1 MKMARDILIDIPM
14 KTPRISMIAAA
25 GLALAL
31 GGCATTPTAPNVMV
45 LPGSQKS
52 PDQFQADANFCQQQA
67 QALLANDAQAANNQA
82 VANAAIG
89 TFIGAVAGALI
100 GQGSYNPSA
109 AAGWGAGTGL
119 LIGSTVGGG
128 NSQAASYS
136 LQQRF
141 DVAYMQCM
149 YQRGNQVPGQV
160 SYRRQAAIM
169 PAPNQPPPNYPPPNY
184 PPPNQ
189 ARSNGPSPNYPSPN
203 YPPPNY
209 PPPNQPPPNYPSGS
223 QPLPGSPPP
232 NYPPQNYPPPN

>member
-1 MKMARDILIDIPM
+1 MKMAHDILIDIPM
-14 KTPRISMIAAA
+14 KIPSVPMIVAA

-31 GGCATTPTAPNVMV
+31 GGCATAPTAPSVMV
-45 LPGSQKS
+45 LPGFQKS

-82 VANAAIG
+82 VTNAAIS
-89 TFIGAVAGALI
+89 TVVGAVAGALI

-128 NSQAASYS
+128 NSQVASYS

-141 DVAYMQCM
+141 DIAYMQCM
-149 YQRGNQVPGQV
+149 YQHGNQVPGQA
-160 SYRRQAAIM
+160 SYRRQAVVI
-169 PAPNQPPPNYPPPNY
+169 PAPNHPPPNYPPPNY

-189 ARSNGPSPNYPSPN
+189 PPLNYPPPT

-209 PPPNQPPPNYPSGS
+209 PPPS
-223 QPLPGSPPP
+223 
-232 NYPPQNYPPPN
+232 

>member
-1 MKMARDILIDIPM
+1 MKTAREILIDIPM
-14 KTPRISMIAAA
+14 KTPRISMILAA

-31 GGCATTPTAPNVMV
+31 GGCATAPTAPNVMV

-67 QALLANDAQAANNQA
+67 QTLLANDAQAANNQA

-89 TFIGAVAGALI
+89 TVVGAVAGALI

-136 LQQRF
+136 MQQRF
-141 DVAYMQCM
+141 DIAYVQCM

-160 SYRRQAAIM
+160 SYRRQAVVM
-169 PAPNQPPPNYPPPNY
+169 PAPSQPPPNYPPPNY

-189 ARSNGPSPNYPSPN
+189 PRSSAPSPN

-209 PPPNQPPPNYPSGS
+209 PPPNQPPPNYPPAS
-223 QPLPGSPPP
+223 QSPPGYP
-232 NYPPQNYPPPN
+232 PANYPPYPPQN

>member
-1 MKMARDILIDIPM
+1 MSVAPDILIGSPM
-14 KTPRISMIAAA
+14 KTPRIRMILAA

-31 GGCATTPTAPNVMV
+31 GACATAPTAPSVMV

-52 PDQFQADANFCQQQA
+52 TEQFQVDSGACQQQA

-82 VANAAIG
+82 MTSAAIG
-89 TFIGAVAGALI
+89 AVVGAAAGALM

-128 NSQAASYS
+128 NSQVSSYS

-141 DVAYMQCM
+141 DIAYMQCM
-149 YQRGNQVPGQV
+149 YLRGNQVPGQV
-160 SYRRQAAIM
+160 SYRRQA
-169 PAPNQPPPNYPPPNY
+169 PAQPYARQPP
-184 PPPNQ
+184 
-189 ARSNGPSPNYPSPN
+189 RN

-209 PPPNQPPPNYPSGS
+209 PPPNQPPPNYPPANQS
-223 QPLPGSPPP
+223 LPSYPPP
-232 NYPPQNYPPPN
+232 NYPPPNYLPPN

>member
-1 MKMARDILIDIPM
+1 MARDILIDIPM
-14 KTPRISMIAAA
+14 KTSRISMILTA
-25 GLALAL
+25 GLTLAL

-52 PDQFQADANFCQQQA
+52 ADQFQADANFCQQQA
-67 QALLANDAQAANNQA
+67 QGLLANDAQAANNQA

-89 TFIGAVAGALI
+89 TVIGAVAGALI

-128 NSQAASYS
+128 NSQATSYS

-141 DVAYMQCM
+141 DIAYMQCM

-160 SYRRQAAIM
+160 AYRRQAVIM
-169 PAPNQPPPNYPPPNY
+169 PAPNQPPPNYPPPNQ
-184 PPPNQ
+184 P
-189 ARSNGPSPNYPSPN
+189 RSNAPS
-203 YPPPNY
+203 
-209 PPPNQPPPNYPSGS
+209 
-223 QPLPGSPPP
+223 P
-232 NYPPQNYPPPN
+232 NYPPQNYPPPNQPPSNYPSGSQPPPSYPPPNYPPPN

>member
-1 MKMARDILIDIPM
+1 MKTARDILIDIPM
-14 KTPRISMIAAA
+14 KTSRISKILAAA
-25 GLALAL
+25 LALAA
-31 GGCATTPTAPNVMV
+31 GGCATTPTAPNVTV

-52 PDQFQADANFCQQQA
+52 PDQFQVDANFCQQQA

-82 VANAAIG
+82 VANAAVA
-89 TFIGAVAGALI
+89 TFIGAVAGALM

-119 LIGSTVGGG
+119 LIGSTVAGG

-160 SYRRQAAIM
+160 SYRRQAVIT
-169 PAPNQPPPNYPPPNY
+169 PAPYQAPPNYPPPNY

-189 ARSNGPSPNYPSPN
+189 PRSNAPSPN
-203 YPPPNY
+203 YPPQNY

-223 QPLPGSPPP
+223 QPLPGSPPQ

>member
-1 MKMARDILIDIPM
+1 MIL
-14 KTPRISMIAAA
+14 AA

-31 GGCATTPTAPNVMV
+31 GGCAVAPTAPSVMV

-52 PDQFQADANFCQQQA
+52 PEQFQSDANACQQQA

-82 VANAAIG
+82 VTSAAVG
-89 TFIGAVAGALI
+89 TVIGAAAGALM
-100 GQGSYNPSA
+100 GQGSHNPSA

-141 DVAYMQCM
+141 DIAYMQCM
-149 YQRGNQVPGQV
+149 YQRGNQVPGQI
-160 SYRRQAAIM
+160 SYRRL
-169 PAPNQPPPNYPPPNY
+169 APVQPYASQPPQSYPP
-184 PPPNQ
+184 
-189 ARSNGPSPNYPSPN
+189 PN

-209 PPPNQPPPNYPSGS
+209 PPPNQPPPNYPPAS
-223 QPLPGSPPP
+223 QPLPAYPPP
-232 NYPPQNYPPPN
+232 NYPPPN

>member
-1 MKMARDILIDIPM
+1 VKTARDILIDIPM
-14 KTPRISMIAAA
+14 KTSRNSMILAA

-31 GGCATTPTAPNVMV
+31 GGCATAPTAPNVMV

-67 QALLANDAQAANNQA
+67 QALLANDAQVANNQA

-89 TFIGAVAGALI
+89 TVVGAVAGALI

-141 DVAYMQCM
+141 DIAYVQCM

-160 SYRRQAAIM
+160 SYRRQAVVV
-169 PAPNQPPPNYPPPNY
+169 PAPSQPPSYPPPNY

-189 ARSNGPSPNYPSPN
+189 PRSNAPSPNYPPQN